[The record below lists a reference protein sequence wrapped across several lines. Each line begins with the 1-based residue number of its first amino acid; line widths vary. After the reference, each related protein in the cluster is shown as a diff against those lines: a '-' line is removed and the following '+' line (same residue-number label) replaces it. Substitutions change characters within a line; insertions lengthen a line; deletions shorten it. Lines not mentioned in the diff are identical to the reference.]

1 MVTDYKGGLKMTN
14 DNPLVSVIV
23 PAYNVAPYI
32 RKCLTSIQAQTY
44 KNLEIIV
51 INDGSTDETGPIVKK
66 IADKDIRIVYKEQEN
81 HGVSYTRNL
90 GLEESHGEYIV
101 WVDSDDYIKD
111 NLVESLV
118 KKFTQT
124 DADIIAFGYQCFQGK
139 ITIGKAVIPPVMKNA
154 DDWFRFAVLD
164 YISMVYTYSAKA
176 EIWEGISFL
185 SNRTHMGEDGAAT
198 IEVFRK
204 AKKISV
210 IPECFYYYNK
220 GNDSALT
227 RQVSAD
233 VFYELM
239 ESWIDREKICE
250 EHFTESCAYCM
261 QRVLTYAVKTYCF
274 SLAGLAISD
283 ERKKRA
289 EQILNEMDCSI
300 IRGRFRDKFLRW
312 AAVHKMDW
320 ICRYYGLKKYRKML
334 AKNMIRK

>member
-1 MVTDYKGGLKMTN
+1 MIN

-32 RKCLTSIQAQTY
+32 KKCLTSIQAQTY

-51 INDGSTDETGPIVKK
+51 INDGSTDGTGQIIQK
-66 IADKDIRIVYKEQEN
+66 IADKDTRIVYTEQEN
-81 HGVSYTRNL
+81 HGVSYTKSL
-90 GLEESHGEYIV
+90 GLKRSNGEYII
-101 WVDSDDYIKD
+101 WVDSDDYIAA
-111 NLVESLV
+111 NLIESV
-118 KKFTQT
+118 VRKFENTG
-124 DADIIAFGYQCFQGK
+124 ADIVVFGHQDFKGNMALND
-139 ITIGKAVIPPVMKNA
+139 AVIPPIITESTE
-154 DDWFRFAVLD
+154 WFKRAVLD
-164 YISMVYTYSAKA
+164 YISMLPTYSAKA
-176 EIWEGISFL
+176 TIWKDIPFL
-185 SNRTHMGEDGAAT
+185 SERTHMGEDGAAT
-198 IEVFRK
+198 IEVFKR
-204 AKKISV
+204 ARKISV

-220 GNDSALT
+220 GNENALT

-233 VFYELM
+233 VVYELM

-334 AKNMIRK
+334 AKNMIQK

>member
-1 MVTDYKGGLKMTN
+1 MIN

-32 RKCLTSIQAQTY
+32 KKCLTSIQAQTY

-51 INDGSTDETGPIVKK
+51 INDGSTDETGEIVKQ
-66 IADKDIRIVYKEQEN
+66 IVDKDIRILYKKQEN
-81 HGVSYTRNL
+81 HGVSYARNL
-90 GLEESHGEYIV
+90 GLEESHGKYIV

-111 NLVESLV
+111 NLVECLV
-118 KKFTQT
+118 KEFTQT
-124 DADIIAFGYQCFQGK
+124 NADIIAFGSQCFQGK
-139 ITIGKAVIPPVMKNA
+139 MTIGKAFIPPVMKTA
-154 DDWFRFAVLD
+154 DDWFKAAVLD
-164 YISMVYTYSAKA
+164 YISMLTTYSAKA
-176 EIWEGISFL
+176 EIWKGVSFL

-198 IEVFRK
+198 IEIFRK

-233 VFYELM
+233 VVYELM
-239 ESWIDREKICE
+239 ESWIDREEICKE
-250 EHFTESCAYCM
+250 NFPEFCAYCA

-274 SLAGLAISD
+274 SSIGLTISNK
-283 ERKKRA
+283 RKKRA
-289 EQILNEMDCSI
+289 EQILKEMDCSI
-300 IRGRFRDKFLRW
+300 VHGRLRDKFLRW

-334 AKNMIRK
+334 AKNMIEK